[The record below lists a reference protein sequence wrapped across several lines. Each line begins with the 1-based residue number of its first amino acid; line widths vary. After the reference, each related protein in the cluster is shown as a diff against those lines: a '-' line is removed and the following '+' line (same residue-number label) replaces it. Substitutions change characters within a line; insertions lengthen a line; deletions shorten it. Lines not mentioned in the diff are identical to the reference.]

1 MKSETI
7 KILAKWFNK
16 VALDAMM
23 ESFEAESLEE
33 AKEIFDMAKGCYIIE
48 FDLLTF
54 AK

>member
-23 ESFEAESLEE
+23 ESLEAESLEE
-33 AKEIFDMAKGCYIIE
+33 GKEIFCLAKACYVIE

>member
-23 ESFEAESLEE
+23 ESFEVESLEE
-33 AKEIFDMAKGCYIIE
+33 AKEIFDIAKDCYIIE

>member
-16 VALDAMM
+16 VALDALV
-23 ESFEAESLEE
+23 ESSEVESLEE
-33 AKEIFDMAKGCYIIE
+33 AKEIFNIAKACYIIE

>member
-16 VALDAMM
+16 VALDIMM
-23 ESFEAESLEE
+23 ESFEVESLEE
-33 AKEIFDMAKGCYIIE
+33 AKEIFNMAKACYIIE